1 MRKMWIVLLTLALLS
16 GAVAA
21 AEGTEAP
28 AAIRRTGEVTLGTS
42 GIRNPDPPA
51 DRDAAWSGNFV
62 TFGEYDGKPIRFRVL
77 QKDSTAYTE
86 TPALF
91 LDSDALLFESVFDEG
106 KPYSNSW
113 SGSSL
118 QKLLNG
124 EFLAGFD
131 AREQAAVALSTGNG
145 GISWPG
151 DLPKDSWWGVPV
163 SIHDRVFLLD
173 HAEVRNE
180 AYGYTVDSGFHKVEG
195 KSGSYGHPVPN
206 RKKTGEV
213 RSRCWVL
220 RTASAENSEN
230 RGWHVVSV
238 LYDGSF
244 YTETAAD
251 AGVYSGSGTIGVAP
265 ALNVDQRQILLA
277 EKTGENE
284 YKLTLIEEELTAA
297 VPEGQAVS
305 LAGRTVTVPCAIG
318 GADAGETTGA
328 AVMILDRKFTVGN
341 TNGAALL
348 HYAVLD
354 EKNAFDLPESLD
366 PEGWETDY
374 QVYLIAENLNGGA
387 ETDYASLPAPLHRP
401 GTIPAAGEI
410 VIPPEKTEAPFEKD
424 AGNTGLGTAGIED
437 PVPGGE
443 NETLWSGNCVYF
455 GKYNGKP
462 IRFRVLQK
470 DSVAYTEEKAL
481 FLDSDEAL
489 FVDAFDKTEPVSGV
503 WADSDLRAAL
513 NGPFLEAFTAA
524 EQAAIAMSRGD
535 GGRIFS
541 ADAPEA
547 GTYGAPVPVEDR
559 VFLPDAADVTSAAYG
574 YSPDPGWKFVFLP
587 GGGVSNHIK
596 AGMFSFRWLRS
607 AVTDKPGC
615 AADVCANGNLG
626 ELEANCRLGVA
637 PALNVDQRCILF
649 ATEIIP
655 ETFKLTLLEEG
666 LEIAVPEG
674 QAVSLA
680 GRTVTVPCEIGGA
693 AAGET
698 TRASVLILDKAW
710 TAGNENGAGILYY
723 GLLDGSFDLPEG
735 LDPAGWGKDW
745 FVYLLAE
752 NRRGAQETDDASAP
766 AALEAPGKV
775 SRSYWKMYW
784 KPGEYAI
791 QLTPEEEGLLSGI
804 IQEADRR
811 SAGTMARYGA
821 EHESDLEMMAEG
833 FLQLSPDGTPIEDK
847 RNEYDDIGYY
857 RWAPGL
863 PDEGSVRME
872 TAWKAALK
880 CLLDQGLATPETLVS
895 YYPMFSYEMGN
906 DPENPVWRFIPVC
919 CDASQPQL
927 PRMPWEITVYAHDG
941 SICGYRDYQPES

>member
-1 MRKMWIVLLTLALLS
+1 M
-16 GAVAA
+16 AA
-21 AEGTEAP
+21 AEGAEAP

-180 AYGYTVDSGFHKVEG
+180 AYGYTADSGFHKVEG

-284 YKLTLIEEELTAA
+284 YKLTLIEEELTA
-297 VPEGQAVS
+297 
-305 LAGRTVTVPCAIG
+305 
-318 GADAGETTGA
+318 
-328 AVMILDRKFTVGN
+328 
-341 TNGAALL
+341 
-348 HYAVLD
+348 
-354 EKNAFDLPESLD
+354 
-366 PEGWETDY
+366 
-374 QVYLIAENLNGGA
+374 
-387 ETDYASLPAPLHRP
+387 
-401 GTIPAAGEI
+401 
-410 VIPPEKTEAPFEKD
+410 
-424 AGNTGLGTAGIED
+424 
-437 PVPGGE
+437 
-443 NETLWSGNCVYF
+443 
-455 GKYNGKP
+455 
-462 IRFRVLQK
+462 
-470 DSVAYTEEKAL
+470 
-481 FLDSDEAL
+481 
-489 FVDAFDKTEPVSGV
+489 
-503 WADSDLRAAL
+503 
-513 NGPFLEAFTAA
+513 
-524 EQAAIAMSRGD
+524 
-535 GGRIFS
+535 
-541 ADAPEA
+541 
-547 GTYGAPVPVEDR
+547 
-559 VFLPDAADVTSAAYG
+559 
-574 YSPDPGWKFVFLP
+574 
-587 GGGVSNHIK
+587 
-596 AGMFSFRWLRS
+596 
-607 AVTDKPGC
+607 
-615 AADVCANGNLG
+615 
-626 ELEANCRLGVA
+626 
-637 PALNVDQRCILF
+637 
-649 ATEIIP
+649 
-655 ETFKLTLLEEG
+655 
-666 LEIAVPEG
+666 AVPEG